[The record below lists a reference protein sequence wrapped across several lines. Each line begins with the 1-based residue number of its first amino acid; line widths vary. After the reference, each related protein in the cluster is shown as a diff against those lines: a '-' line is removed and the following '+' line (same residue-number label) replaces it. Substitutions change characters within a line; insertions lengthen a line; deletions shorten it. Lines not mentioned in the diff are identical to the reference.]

1 MGLHNLRRLGTVLTV
16 TKRGAIIVQT
26 DKSPPIGAKVVD
38 KKAQPVGIIHDVFG
52 PVKSP
57 YVSIRAKN
65 RDKALNLV
73 NQIVYL
79 YKK

>member
-1 MGLHNLRRLGTVLTV
+1 MRRLGKVLQV
-16 TKRGAIIVQT
+16 TKRGSVIVQT

-38 KKAQPVGIIHDVFG
+38 KQAQPIGTIQDVFG
-52 PVKSP
+52 PVSNP
-57 YVSIRAKN
+57 YVSIRSKN
-65 RDKALNLV
+65 REKSMKLI

>member
-1 MGLHNLRRLGTVLTV
+1 MRRLGKVLQV
-16 TKRGAIIVQT
+16 TKRGSVIVQT

-38 KKAQPVGIIHDVFG
+38 KQAQPIGIIQDVFG
-52 PVKSP
+52 PVNNP
-57 YVSIRAKN
+57 YVSIRSKN
-65 RDKALNLV
+65 HEKSLKLI

>member
-1 MGLHNLRRLGTVLTV
+1 MRRLGKVLQV
-16 TKRGAIIVQT
+16 TKRGSIIVQT

-38 KKAQPVGIIHDVFG
+38 KKAQLIGRIQDVFG

-57 YVSIRAKN
+57 YVSIQSRN
-65 RDKALNLV
+65 REEALKLV